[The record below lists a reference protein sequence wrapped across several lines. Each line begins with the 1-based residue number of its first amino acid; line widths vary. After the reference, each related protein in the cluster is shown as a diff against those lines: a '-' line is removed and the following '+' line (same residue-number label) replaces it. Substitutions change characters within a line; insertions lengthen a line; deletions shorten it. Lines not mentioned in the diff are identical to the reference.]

1 MPKNKTAKRQAS
13 PAPASLI
20 SISPSDQADRQVP
33 SPALSPRQQSA
44 LPVVALSPSL
54 VQAAR
59 ASGVGKTTLSRWMN
73 DPVFRAEITRMRQE
87 SAELA
92 RQELQGMMLRA
103 ASVINQ
109 AMDHPDPVISLR
121 AARYAISF
129 GTSFAQLQ
137 QISSELDELRDSLDS
152 KHQDDDEN

>member
-1 MPKNKTAKRQAS
+1 
-13 PAPASLI
+13 
-20 SISPSDQADRQVP
+20 
-33 SPALSPRQQSA
+33 
-44 LPVVALSPSL
+44 
-54 VQAAR
+54 
-59 ASGVGKTTLSRWMN
+59 
-73 DPVFRAEITRMRQE
+73 MRQE
-87 SAELA
+87 AAELA

-129 GTSFAQLQ
+129 GTSFTQIQ
-137 QISSELDELRDSLDS
+137 QIASDLAELRNSLHS